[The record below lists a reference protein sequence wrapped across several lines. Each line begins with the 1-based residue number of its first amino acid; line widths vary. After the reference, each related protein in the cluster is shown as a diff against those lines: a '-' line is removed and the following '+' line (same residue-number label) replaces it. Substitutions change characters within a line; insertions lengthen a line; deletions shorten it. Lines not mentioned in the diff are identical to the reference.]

1 MRSQA
6 LLTTLLAWL
15 LVIGLSVA
23 LAPAHASATAPDTLV
38 IGKISHNPKKH
49 YNYLKPMVR
58 HAVDNMQDL
67 GIVRSK
73 VVMAK
78 DKEQLAELVREG
90 KIDWI
95 TETPITAAYLHEK
108 TGAEILL
115 RKWKKGVPE
124 YHTVF
129 FTLKTSGIEELSDLK
144 GKIIAFEDPAST
156 SAFYYP
162 AYTLLQSGLKLTYLE
177 NVRDEPPADRVGFV
191 FAGEEINI
199 STLVHK
205 GLVEAGAFSNNDWE
219 KEDHLPV
226 RYRKDLQVIHR
237 TPTLIRA
244 VEIVRK
250 GLAPAVQQRLE
261 QVLLEA
267 GDDPGAA
274 RVLQAYQRTKRF
286 DKLSREQEEAVYRLR
301 DVMRVVD
308 QALFLQ

>member
-1 MRSQA
+1 MRPRFLFSKVLVC
-6 LLTTLLAWL
+6 LLM
-15 LVIGLSVA
+15 VSLSA
-23 LAPAHASATAPDTLV
+23 AYIQAHASAMAPDTLV

-58 HAVDNMQDL
+58 YAVDKMQDL

-73 VVMAK
+73 ILMAK
-78 DKEQLAELVREG
+78 DKAQLAELVREG

-95 TETPITAAYLHEK
+95 TETPFIAAYLHDK

-129 FTLKTSGIEELSDLK
+129 FSLKTSGIEELTDLK
-144 GKIIAFEDPAST
+144 GKVIAFEDPAST

-162 AYTLLQSGLKLTYLE
+162 AYILLQSGLKLTPLE
-177 NVRDEPPADRVGFV
+177 NLRDEPPADRVGFV

-205 GLVEAGAFSNNDWE
+205 GLVEAGAFSNNDWD
-219 KEDHLPV
+219 KEDHLPL
-226 RYRKDLQVIHR
+226 RYREDLQVIHR
-237 TPTLIRA
+237 TPALVRA

-267 GDDPGAA
+267 DDDPDAA
-274 RVLQAYQRTKRF
+274 GVLRAYQRTKQF